1 MGFLSG
7 SISSDT
13 LARWREPVVCRQ
25 RSGPTAVR
33 SLITG
38 LIVGAVYFVMCIT
51 QARIHPQPSH
61 FRSRT
66 IAMIAIGAG
75 ILVVS
80 PLLGRLNSPV
90 VCLMKDGIKRQ
101 CGARGEFL
109 WSYYDEIETCEI
121 RRERYKNLE
130 FYVFTLKMRGKRR
143 FSVLRQVKETA
154 APIQIDLGAIIHI
167 LRSKGVHVVTAG
179 DADTGQ

>member
-1 MGFLSG
+1 
-7 SISSDT
+7 
-13 LARWREPVVCRQ
+13 
-25 RSGPTAVR
+25 
-33 SLITG
+33 
-38 LIVGAVYFVMCIT
+38 
-51 QARIHPQPSH
+51 
-61 FRSRT
+61 
-66 IAMIAIGAG
+66 MIAIGAG